1 MHINRSF
8 FVFKNMNFFKKIFGG
23 GEAPHSDAD
32 RAAQEDR
39 AEMKHEE
46 TPKET
51 HDKEH
56 QGENKK
62 PKNVCEF
69 C

>member
-1 MHINRSF
+1 
-8 FVFKNMNFFKKIFGG
+8 MNFFKKIFGG
-23 GEAPHSDAD
+23 DDSVKSDAEREKAD
-32 RAAQEDR
+32 DVEVS
-39 AEMKHEE
+39 HEKM
-46 TPKET
+46 PKET

-56 QGENKK
+56 NDENKK

>member
-1 MHINRSF
+1 MH
-8 FVFKNMNFFKKIFGG
+8 FFKKIFG
-23 GEAPHSDAD
+23 SKKS
-32 RAAQEDR
+32 AQEQDAR
-39 AEMKHEE
+39 HEHKDE
-46 TPKET
+46 THTPSADKET

-56 QGENKK
+56 NGENKK